1 MNVSPVPSALLA
13 IALLFAASANAEQIY
28 GLGFPSNEGTF
39 NVIEGK
45 PYLLRQGERGSP
57 GNAVDIKTNGKLMH
71 YMSQKPLAYPLDGEN
86 PVIRLGKE
94 DGVSD
99 VWDLSAF
106 PSGGSRTG
114 APVKAAAGKFKG
126 WYLDWTDDEIELVTG
141 GNTFHARRLILV
153 KEPKSIRKF
162 LKYPVAK

>member
-1 MNVSPVPSALLA
+1 MNVSPVPSAVLA
-13 IALLFAASANAEQIY
+13 IALLFAASTNAEQIY

-94 DGVSD
+94 YGVPQ
-99 VWDLSAF
+99 VFEVPRCQVTVVGTPATACILKHA
-106 PSGGSRTG
+106 
-114 APVKAAAGKFKG
+114 VKFRQIQPKVV
-126 WYLDWTDDEIELVTG
+126 TIEID
-141 GNTFHARRLILV
+141 R
-153 KEPKSIRKF
+153 S
-162 LKYPVAK
+162 